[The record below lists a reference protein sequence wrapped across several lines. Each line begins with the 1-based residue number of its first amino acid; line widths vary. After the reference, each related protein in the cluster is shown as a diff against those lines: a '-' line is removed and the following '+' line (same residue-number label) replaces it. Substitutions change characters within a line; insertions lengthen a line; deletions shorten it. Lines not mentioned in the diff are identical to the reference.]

1 MTVRPAR
8 GYGSGTW
15 DPLLLAL
22 ALVAPA
28 KSTDTELTRLR
39 HALGLTPEATLRLSS
54 RGELPP
60 ATSRQVGLATGL
72 DTKVRDNLTRWTD
85 EWNRKDGA
93 KAGRLTLVED
103 LGEAQVVLVRL
114 LDEDKAKS
122 TTQTFV
128 TPSADPAALHGHHAP
143 ATLVLHGLPGAPST
157 RTCWQRSPAVSRSCG
172 ARWESRPSTRP
183 TAPGARCGTRS
194 ASWPSRSAEAARRV

>member
-1 MTVRPAR
+1 M
-8 GYGSGTW
+8 G
-15 DPLLLAL
+15 PLLLAL

-128 TPSADPAALHGHHAP
+128 TPSADPP
-143 ATLVLHGLPGAPST
+143 RST
-157 RTCWQRSPAVSRSCG
+157 GT
-172 ARWESRPSTRP
+172 TRP
-183 TAPGARCGTRS
+183 RHSSFTVYQAPVHS
-194 ASWPSRSAEAARRV
+194 YVLAAVPGGFEIVWRQVGVAPIDQTDSSGREVWDAFRKLAKPKR